1 MIYRTVLKWN
11 NFEDYE
17 INSTVFI
24 RLRTTKKKVKIRFEF
39 LKTDSIIWN
48 NIKEYSLFCCMR
60 VMFDDIYTMCLKL
73 LLRIY
78 VTVVIQK
85 KGLYDLTVFN
95 LTMDL

>member
-24 RLRTTKKKVKIRFEF
+24 RPKTTKKKVKIRFEF

>member
-60 VMFDDIYTMCLKL
+60 LMSDDIYTMCLKL